1 MREYL
6 SRAIRTLA
14 GPTPLPFI
22 YLIPA
27 LLLGIA
33 LQLQFSFFRDA
44 EYLGLRL
51 NMADLLLPF
60 LGGMILFRLAIGK
73 DRLPQWRV
81 PGLYAGLAGISL
93 VMTVALVN
101 GHGTT
106 GDWNIWAIVNKYI
119 GWYVLLAYLG
129 LGGWIASRK
138 TEEWIP
144 VVTAAFIGFWI
155 FSLIVMTGRLMA
167 IDLQGNTHQIL
178 LNYPLAGF
186 MGNRNAYA
194 FLSFCMLALMTALQL
209 RSTTKPRWEFHAVW
223 AIMPLFYAYNA
234 SRAGMVIM
242 IFVILSFM
250 LLNYKFS
257 LRHIILPFLAGTVAT
272 LAFFASFDS
281 YALKITHANVEN
293 SARLI
298 ELGGMT
304 PDEAQAKINYV
315 GDKVRMDTYGDALE
329 LWQKHPFI
337 GGGLGAF
344 RDYQM
349 NKRGT
354 YSDVIDCTALWLLSE
369 TGIVGLGLFSVFFL
383 LGMWK
388 IFIKIRAG
396 EDVSGIYLGILMM
409 MMIFAIMSLVH
420 ELLYTR
426 FLWFFMGMGLA
437 VNTKMHPAV

>member
-1 MREYL
+1 M
-6 SRAIRTLA
+6 LA
-14 GPTPLPFI
+14 GPTPLPLI

-60 LGGMILFRLAIGK
+60 LGGMILFRLATGK
-73 DRLPQWRV
+73 DRLPQWRI
-81 PGLYAGLAGISL
+81 PGLYAGLGGLSL
-93 VMTVALVN
+93 VMTIALVN

-106 GDWNIWAIVNKYI
+106 GDWNIWAIVNKYV
-119 GWYVLLAYLG
+119 GWFVLVAYLG

-138 TEEWIP
+138 AEEWIP
-144 VVTAAFIGFWI
+144 AITAAFIGFWI
-155 FSLIVMTGRLMA
+155 FSLIVMTGRLLA

-194 FLSFCMLALMTALQL
+194 FLSFCMLALMTALRL
-209 RSTTKPRWEFHAVW
+209 RDTEKPGWGFPCVW
-223 AIMPLFYAYNA
+223 AVMPLFYAYNA
-234 SRAGMVIM
+234 SRAGMMIM
-242 IFVILSFM
+242 ILLIAAFT
-250 LLNYKFS
+250 LLNYRFS
-257 LRHIILPFLAGTVAT
+257 VRYILLPFLAGSIVT

-281 YALKITHANVEN
+281 YAIKITHLNIQS
-293 SARLI
+293 SAQLM

-304 PDEAQAKINYV
+304 PEQAQGKIDYV

-344 RDYQM
+344 RDYQTD
-349 NKRGT
+349 KRGT
-354 YSDVIDCTALWLLSE
+354 YSDVIDCTALWLLAE
-369 TGIVGLGLFSVFFL
+369 TGILGLGLFSAFFL

-388 IFIKIRAG
+388 IFTVIRAG
-396 EDVSGIYLGILMM
+396 DDVSGIYLGILMM
-409 MMIFAIMSLVH
+409 MMIFGIMSLVH

-426 FLWFFMGMGLA
+426 FLWFFMGLGLA
-437 VNTKMHPAV
+437 INPKTHPA